1 MSLGWPGDAEGRNTE
16 GGGTRAGLRW
26 HGDNCC
32 LLQHR
37 RSGRGVES
45 QGPWCQGVSPS
56 EEGSGKDFI
65 SKRVAKTNLHCAHLP
80 AAGIW
85 RRLGQMVPGAV
96 GEADCPE
103 AEDLRGGFWEVNPL
117 LISEPASRDRGPS
130 LHPFTP
136 IICSP
141 HPHFS
146 DLHFS
151 PRLPFSPPSF
161 RDLFLVI
168 IALPLDR

>member
-1 MSLGWPGDAEGRNTE
+1 MTQKEETLREGAHEQGCAGTEITAVFYSIGAQGGALRAKVLGVKGYRL
-16 GGGTRAGLRW
+16 RRKGLERI
-26 HGDNCC
+26 
-32 LLQHR
+32 L
-37 RSGRGVES
+37 
-45 QGPWCQGVSPS
+45 
-56 EEGSGKDFI
+56 

>member
-1 MSLGWPGDAEGRNTE
+1 MTQKEEEALREGAQEQGCAGTE
-16 GGGTRAGLRW
+16 ITAVFYSIGAQGGGLRAKVLGVKGYPLRRKGLERIL
-26 HGDNCC
+26 G
-32 LLQHR
+32 
-37 RSGRGVES
+37 
-45 QGPWCQGVSPS
+45 
-56 EEGSGKDFI
+56 
-65 SKRVAKTNLHCAHLP
+65 KRVTETNLHCAHLP

-85 RRLGQMVPGAV
+85 RQLGQVVRGAV

-103 AEDLRGGFWEVNPL
+103 AETVPHGGFWEVNPL
-117 LISEPASRDRGPS
+117 LISGPASHGRGPS
-130 LHPFTP
+130 LHPFRP

-146 DLHFS
+146 NLHFS

-168 IALPLDR
+168 IALPLDQ